1 MSLFKNIFN
10 RAEAKTT
17 SSNFKWN
24 TLSDLGQL
32 KEIMELSIDKPVL
45 IFKHST
51 RCSISKMALNQFES
65 DYDLKDK
72 IELYYL
78 DLIENRLISN
88 EVANVF
94 GVAHQSP
101 QILLIRDGKAIFNAS
116 HESIDALQLEKFIA

>member
-10 RAEAKTT
+10 RLEAKTT
-17 SSNFKWN
+17 YSDFKWN
-24 TLSDLGQL
+24 QLTDLGQL
-32 KEIMELSIDKPVL
+32 KEIMELSFEKPVL

-78 DLIENRLISN
+78 DLIEYRLISN

-94 GVAHQSP
+94 GVVHQSP

>member
-10 RAEAKTT
+10 RPEAKIT
-17 SSNFKWN
+17 SLDFKWN
-24 TLSDLGQL
+24 HLTDLGQL
-32 KEIMELSIDKPVL
+32 KEIMELSFEKPVL

-51 RCSISKMALNQFES
+51 RCSISKMAINQFES

-78 DLIENRLISN
+78 DLIEYRLISN

-94 GVAHQSP
+94 GVVHQSP

>member
-10 RAEAKTT
+10 RSETKITT
-17 SSNFKWN
+17 SNFNWKHL
-24 TLSDLGQL
+24 TDLGQL
-32 KEIMELSIDKPVL
+32 KEIIELSFEKPIL

-88 EVANVF
+88 EVAKVF
-94 GVAHQSP
+94 GVVHQSP
-101 QILLIRDGKAIFNAS
+101 QILLIRDGKSIFNAS
-116 HESIDALQLEKFIA
+116 HESIDAMQLGKFVD